1 MTMDRPGFLDHVLDL
16 LVDTVCVVD
25 AEGRYVYVSA
35 SCERLL
41 GYTPEELVGRNMIEL
56 VHPDD
61 RERTLAAAADI
72 MRDHPQTHFENR
84 YVRKDGRVVDIMWSA
99 RWSGRDGLRLAVA
112 RDVTPIKRAARRQS
126 ALYRL
131 SEAAHEADDLPALG
145 RIIHGI
151 IAELLPADAFLV
163 ALDDAVD
170 GTLSFPYEAGAMAE
184 VSPAMAS
191 DGATPIARVLRA
203 GEPVIALV
211 GDEASDGHRPAP
223 STPGTGNWLGV
234 PLVSHAG
241 VVGALAVQTDG
252 EERYGPEHLELL
264 QFVSTQVATV
274 IERKQAE
281 ARLRHMALHDPL
293 TDLPNR
299 ALFHDRFEVAL
310 QRARRDGEHVG
321 LLYLDL
327 DDFKKVNDNFG
338 HEAGDAVLREVARR
352 LTGCVRKSD
361 TVARMG
367 GDEFTVLL
375 TNAAGPDA
383 VFLVMEKVRA
393 AVCAPYDLDG
403 GRLTLSV
410 SMGSAAYPHDGQ
422 DQDTLLRQADASM
435 YTSKARE
442 G

>member
-1 MTMDRPGFLDHVLDL
+1 MTMDRPSFLDNVLDL
-16 LVDTVCVVD
+16 LVDTVFVVD
-25 AEGRYVYVSA
+25 AAGRYLYVSA

-41 GYTPEELVGRNMIEL
+41 GYTPDELIGTNMIEL

-61 RERTLAAAADI
+61 RQRTLEAAADI
-72 MRDHPQTHFENR
+72 MRDHPRTHFENR
-84 YVRKDGRVVDIMWSA
+84 YVRKDGHVVDIMWSA

-131 SEAAHEADDLPALG
+131 SEAAHQADDLPALG

-151 IAELLPADAFLV
+151 IEELLPAESFLV
-163 ALDDAVD
+163 ALVRAD
-170 GTLSFPYEAGAMAE
+170 GTLSFPYVAGAMAE
-184 VSPAMAS
+184 TSPAPGQ
-191 DGATPIARVLRA
+191 DGGPPIDAVLRA
-203 GEPVIALV
+203 GEPVLALV
-211 GDEASDGHRPAP
+211 GDRAGTVREP
-223 STPGTGNWLGV
+223 SAGPPVSGNWLGL
-234 PLVSHAG
+234 PLVSHSG
-241 VVGALAVQTDG
+241 VVGALAVQTHG
-252 EERYGPEHLELL
+252 EEHYGEEHRELL
-264 QFVSTQVATV
+264 QFVSTQIAAV

-310 QRARRDGEHVG
+310 QRARRDEEHVG
-321 LLYLDL
+321 LLYIDL
-327 DDFKKVNDNFG
+327 DDFKEVNDRYG
-338 HEAGDAVLREVARR
+338 HEAGDKVLCEVARR
-352 LTGCVRKSD
+352 LTRCVRKSD

-375 TNAAGPDA
+375 TNASGPDA
-383 VFLVMEKVRA
+383 VALVMEKVRA
-393 AVCAPYDLDG
+393 VVCAPYDLDE

-422 DQDTLLRQADASM
+422 GQDALLRQADASM
-435 YTSKARE
+435 YTSKGRQ